1 MMVSG
6 EAYMMEPKMTQ
17 RMPTIMERFSWVW
30 APTSTP
36 ATTAAMNTAWM
47 ASTPSIFHC
56 THSTGTWHGLGACRR
71 IFCTET
77 NAEKRQ

>member
-30 APTSTP
+30 APRSTP
-36 ATTAAMNTAWM
+36 ATTTAMNAASR
-47 ASTPSIFHC
+47 ASTPSIFRC
-56 THSTGTWHGLGACRR
+56 THNRAHAHGLG
-71 IFCTET
+71 
-77 NAEKRQ
+77 